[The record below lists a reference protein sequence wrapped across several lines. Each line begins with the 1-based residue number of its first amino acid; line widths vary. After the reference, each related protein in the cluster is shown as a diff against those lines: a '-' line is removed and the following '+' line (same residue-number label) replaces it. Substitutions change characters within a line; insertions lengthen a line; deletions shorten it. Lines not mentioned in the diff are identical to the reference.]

1 MLGLLMI
8 KNIRKIKN
16 IVNQLLVFHRHCNN
30 NCGLKFLIFSFF
42 LFFQNFDI

>member
-8 KNIRKIKN
+8 KHIRKIKN
-16 IVNQLLVFHRHCNN
+16 IVNQLLVFHRHYNN

-42 LFFQNFDI
+42 FVFSEF